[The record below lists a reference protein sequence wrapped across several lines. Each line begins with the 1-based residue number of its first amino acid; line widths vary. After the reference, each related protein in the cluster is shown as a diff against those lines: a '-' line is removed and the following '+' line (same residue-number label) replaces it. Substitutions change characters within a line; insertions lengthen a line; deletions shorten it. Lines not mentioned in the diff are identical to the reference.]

1 MRNGGQT
8 TEYNMGLSFFEA
20 DLLNIV
26 GLNITFPDE
35 YSILPQT
42 ITCEAVRGFSI
53 TGALPCGVSQNNLLY
68 VSSSSIIRTGGTA
81 MVKLV
86 GVLNPIVDSGIFTF
100 TFSKGNSANSSLSR
114 FTQSFAFSF
123 VPPSIQVQTMT
134 FDPSIVFTSGSK
146 ATMVFFPL
154 YTIKR
159 GSFLTIKLPVAGM
172 IDTIGRTV
180 DCSSPNTPN
189 IGSNL

>member
-26 GLNITFPDE
+26 GLSFTFPDE
-35 YSILPQT
+35 FSILPQT
-42 ITCEAVRGFSI
+42 ITCEAVRGFST

-68 VSSSSIIRTGGTA
+68 VSLSSIIRTGGTA

-100 TFSKGNSANSSLSR
+100 TFSKG
-114 FTQSFAFSF
+114 
-123 VPPSIQVQTMT
+123 
-134 FDPSIVFTSGSK
+134 
-146 ATMVFFPL
+146 
-154 YTIKR
+154 
-159 GSFLTIKLPVAGM
+159 
-172 IDTIGRTV
+172 
-180 DCSSPNTPN
+180 
-189 IGSNL
+189 